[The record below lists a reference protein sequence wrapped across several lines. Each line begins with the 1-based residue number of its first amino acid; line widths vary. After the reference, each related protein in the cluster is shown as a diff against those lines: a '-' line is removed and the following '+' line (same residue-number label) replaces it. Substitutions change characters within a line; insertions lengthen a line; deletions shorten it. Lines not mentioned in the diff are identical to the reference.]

1 RLHQRLREIR
11 ASGRRRVENE
21 HKRVG
26 RRALVID
33 RRVQAEAL
41 DARRASGLQA
51 LALAIAA
58 HDPDRTLERG
68 YALVSDGDGEVVT
81 SAADARRAVTVSLR
95 FSDAAIDATI
105 SGDDDD
111 RA

>member
-1 RLHQRLREIR
+1 
-11 ASGRRRVENE
+11 SGRRRVDNE
-21 HKRVG
+21 RKRVG

-51 LALAIAA
+51 LAMALAA

-68 YALVSDGDGEVVT
+68 YALVADRDGEVVT
-81 SAADARRAVTVSLR
+81 SAAAARRAGDVSVR
-95 FSDAAIDATI
+95 FSDAAVDATI